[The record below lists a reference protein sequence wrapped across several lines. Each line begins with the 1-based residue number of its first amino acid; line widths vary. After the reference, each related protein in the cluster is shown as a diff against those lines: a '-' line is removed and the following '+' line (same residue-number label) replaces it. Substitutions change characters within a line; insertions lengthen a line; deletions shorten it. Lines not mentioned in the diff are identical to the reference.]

1 MTEKEIERR
10 ITEHAK
16 AIKELIKQKENA
28 KDELELKDYS
38 KPFRQWTL
46 TEQNEL
52 CELSK
57 KAFNWFYDGNEQKS
71 ILDYNESAP
80 KSERVPLA
88 DEVF

>member
-1 MTEKEIERR
+1 M
-10 ITEHAK
+10 
-16 AIKELIKQKENA
+16 
-28 KDELELKDYS
+28 
-38 KPFRQWTL
+38 

-52 CELSK
+52 CELSE